1 MVMWKM
7 AGQIVAGAVL
17 RARDKRGNKRRTA
30 DSRDSGRSPA
40 ITKTISMPLDLFL
53 EVSDIA
59 HDQGMKFSAAV
70 VWLIQ
75 KGIAHEAIMREE
87 QRKRAEEKIKQKLN
101 SIAEEI
107 TKDEE

>member
-1 MVMWKM
+1 MVMCKM
-7 AGQIVAGAVL
+7 AGQIIAGAVD
-17 RARDKRGNKRRTA
+17 RARGDKKRSARN
-30 DSRDSGRSPA
+30 RKRQIPGRAPA

-53 EVSDIA
+53 EVQDIA
-59 HDQGMKFSAAV
+59 QDQGMKFSAAV

-87 QRKRAEEKIKQKLN
+87 QRKRAEERIKQKLN